1 MTELKPE
8 PGNRSRRPWWLYAIL
23 SGASA
28 GVAIVTALGLGGAAR
43 GQEPHVA
50 TASVVLPAGTLSLDE
65 RLERMEK
72 AINGLE
78 VEVRE
83 MRDRLPPKH

>member
-1 MTELKPE
+1 MAEGSSK
-8 PGNRSRRPWWLYAIL
+8 PWWA
-23 SGASA
+23 
-28 GVAIVTALGLGGAAR
+28 VAIAGGFGAVLSVVYLVAQPAQGR
-43 GQEPHVA
+43 EPREPHV
-50 TASVVLPAGTLSLDE
+50 TVSGLPAGTLSLDE